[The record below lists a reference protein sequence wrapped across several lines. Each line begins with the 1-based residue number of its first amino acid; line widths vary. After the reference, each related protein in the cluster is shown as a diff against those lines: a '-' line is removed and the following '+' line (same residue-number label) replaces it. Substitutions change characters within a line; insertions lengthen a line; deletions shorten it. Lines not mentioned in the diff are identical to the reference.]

1 MAHWL
6 LGGADGGRRKPPP
19 RLIATLAL
27 THGGYY
33 ALSGVW
39 PLVSMRTFERVTGP
53 KVDRWLVQTV
63 GVLVLAIGI
72 PLGLAGLRRRVT
84 PELALLA
91 ASSALGLAVI
101 DGVHVARR
109 RIAPVYLLD
118 LVAESA
124 LLLGW
129 TAGWLAGRR

>member
-1 MAHWL
+1 VITAV
-6 LGGADGGRRKPPP
+6 A
-19 RLIATLAL
+19 LAQ
-27 THGGYY
+27 GGYY

-39 PLVSMRTFERVTGP
+39 PLVSMGTFERVTGP

-63 GVLVLAIGI
+63 GALVLAIGGT
-72 PLGLAGLRRRVT
+72 LALAGVRRRLT

-101 DGVHVARR
+101 DGVYVARR

-118 LVAESA
+118 LIAEVVI
-124 LLLGW
+124 LLSWAIGW
-129 TAGWLAGRR
+129 AAERR

>member
-1 MAHWL
+1 VITAV
-6 LGGADGGRRKPPP
+6 A
-19 RLIATLAL
+19 LAQ
-27 THGGYY
+27 GGYY

-39 PLVSMRTFERVTGP
+39 PLVSMGTFERVTGP

-63 GVLVLAIGI
+63 GALVLAIGGT
-72 PLGLAGLRRRVT
+72 LALAGVRRRLT

-101 DGVHVARR
+101 DGVYVARR

-118 LVAESA
+118 ALAEGA

-129 TAGWLAGRR
+129 AAGWATRRRTGADGRR